1 MKVLYGIQLTGNG
14 HVTRS
19 TQLIKSLIKN
29 GFNVDV
35 ITSGNNSQINLPFK
49 VKKHFQ
55 GISMYY
61 NHKGGIDWKQTFKKA
76 NVKQFFKDINYD
88 VSGYDII
95 ISDFEPISAWS
106 AKKYR
111 ITSIGFGNQY
121 SFLSSKLPRPS
132 TKDKISETFL
142 KRFAKCEHN
151 IGLSYEEI
159 DTFTYKP
166 VINEELFN
174 NKIEDDNFYLIYL
187 PSLSID
193 YILKEINEEFENIN
207 FKIYSPCTKRNKKVK
222 NIEIKKLNKEQFQ
235 IDLTMC
241 TGVITGS
248 GFSTTSEAL
257 ILNKKLWSIPMKG
270 QYEQLCNA
278 ISLKKMGIFTD
289 SFTKDSLYEWINN
302 WNKIEYKWEN
312 PIEDII
318 KKIIKIHEKS

>member
-121 SFLSSKLPRPS
+121 SFLSPKLPRPS

-142 KRFAKCEHN
+142 KRFAKCDHS

-207 FKIYSPCTKRNKKVK
+207 FKIYSTCTKRNKKIK

-302 WNKIEYKWEN
+302 WNKIEYKWES

>member
-29 GFNVDV
+29 GFEVDV
-35 ITSGNNSQINLPFK
+35 ITSGNNSQIKLPFK

-61 NHKGGIDWKQTFKKA
+61 NHKGGIDWKLTFKKA
-76 NVKQFFKDINYD
+76 NVKQFFKDIKYD

-111 ITSIGFGNQY
+111 IRSIGFGNQY
-121 SFLSSKLPRPS
+121 SFLSTKLLRPS

-142 KRFAKCEHN
+142 KRFAKCDYS
-151 IGLSYEEI
+151 IALSYEEI
-159 DTFTYKP
+159 DDFTHKP
-166 VINEELFN
+166 IINEDLFQYSS
-174 NKIEDDNFYLIYL
+174 EDNNFYLIYL
-187 PSLSID
+187 PSLSVD
-193 YILKEINEEFENIN
+193 YILNEIKDEFENSN
-207 FKIYSPCTKRNKKVK
+207 FKIYSPNIKKSKKIK
-222 NIEIKKLNKEQFQ
+222 NIEIKKLDKDQFQ
-235 IDLTMC
+235 SDITKC
-241 TGVITGS
+241 TGIITGS

-278 ISLKKMGIFTD
+278 ISLKNMGVFTD

>member
-14 HVTRS
+14 HITRS
-19 TQLIKSLIKN
+19 TQLINSLIRN

-49 VKKHFQ
+49 VIRHFE
-55 GISMYY
+55 GLSMYY
-61 NHKGGIDWKQTFKKA
+61 NDKGSIDWKKTFKRA
-76 NVKQFFKDINYD
+76 NIKQFFKDIKYD

-121 SFLSSKLPRPS
+121 SFLSGNLPRPS

-142 KRFAKCEHN
+142 KKFAKCDYN
-151 IGLSYEEI
+151 IALSYTEI
-159 DTFTYKP
+159 DNFIYKP
-166 VINEELFN
+166 IINEKLINSELS
-174 NKIEDDNFYLIYL
+174 DDNFYLIYL

-193 YILKEINEEFENIN
+193 YILDEIQEGFNNYN
-207 FKIYSPCTKRNKKVK
+207 FKIYSPVVKRNKKLK
-222 NIEIKKLNKEQFQ
+222 NIEIKKLNKEEFQ
-235 IDLTMC
+235 SDITKC
-241 TGVITGS
+241 SGIITGS

-257 ILNKKLWSIPMKG
+257 ILNKKLWSIPMRG

-278 ISLKKMGIFTD
+278 ISLKKMGIYTD
-289 SFTKDSLYEWINN
+289 SFTKDSLEEWINN
-302 WNKIEYKWEN
+302 CKKINYKWQN

-318 KKIIKIHEKS
+318 RKIINIHEKS